1 VATETSELP
10 RNYCGKVEVYLTVL
24 GWVNVAGL
32 NLAGLLWLWLAAKV
46 RERSN
51 AGRKGAIV
59 FLGVHVL
66 LLGVLLPKII
76 LSRGYAVTLTVF
88 ERDKLVEPWVIALV
102 AVAMAAVFL
111 IPMLW
116 LLTPETRAAFE
127 RRAERS
133 LCLECGYDLRETK
146 QICPEC
152 GRPVPLRHR
161 TAGDVDDVFE
171 RMRER
176 RGARSLR
183 GKGRNRTGL

>member
-1 VATETSELP
+1 
-10 RNYCGKVEVYLTVL
+10 
-24 GWVNVAGL
+24 VNVAAL
-32 NLAGLLWLWLAAKV
+32 NVAGLLWLRLAAQV

-51 AGRKGAIV
+51 AGRKGAIAL
-59 FLGVHVL
+59 LGVHVL
-66 LLGVLLPKII
+66 ALGVLLPKLI
-76 LSRGYAVTLTVF
+76 LSGRHGITLTVF
-88 ERDKLVEPWVIALV
+88 GLDWLFEPWVIALV

-116 LLTPETRAAFE
+116 LLTPATRAAFE

-133 LCLECGYDLRETK
+133 LCLECGYDLRETRE
-146 QICPEC
+146 ICPEC

-176 RGARSLR
+176 RGARSPR
-183 GKGRNRTGL
+183 GKGRNKTRF